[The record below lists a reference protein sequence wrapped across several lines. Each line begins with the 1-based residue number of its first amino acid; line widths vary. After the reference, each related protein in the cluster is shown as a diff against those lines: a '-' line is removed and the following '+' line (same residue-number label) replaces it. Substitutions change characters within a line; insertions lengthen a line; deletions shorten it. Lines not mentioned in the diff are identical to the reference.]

1 MPNQTT
7 SSSKNHAK
15 TSCNDELSLCAGVGV
30 APAIPTGLSVSTATK
45 HSVHCL
51 LIILAVLS
59 AYGERINHEGRIL
72 GPQLGVT
79 NATLFNTTNA
89 DVVLSS
95 LQIFPVTNPWN
106 EDISQRPLL
115 ANSSQMIAQITNDLA
130 TNRQTL
136 RAFMEMNF
144 VLAPDTQPLKAFQF
158 LDYPD
163 ESDLNGGVDPMGL
176 YPIPTNMPVETWPAG
191 TGGTNVTGLTLSQWQ
206 QDINNT
212 GGDRHSI
219 IVQPGSGSIWETW
232 QARLV
237 GTNWQASNGAKF
249 NLYTNG
255 LRPVGWTSGDAAGLP
270 MFPALVRFDEC
281 ERGMVEHAM
290 RIVVKRSRYG
300 TYVYPAT
307 HYAAPSTNTSPNL
320 PAMGQRLRLKA
331 SFVINTNWTKQEK
344 AVLLGLKKYGAL
356 VADNGNFFSISV
368 TPDHRWPAG
377 CFDHLSSINVT
388 NFEVVQATGANEGP
402 RSTGA
407 PSANAGPDQ
416 SAVTGVAVQLQGAIT
431 YSNTPPTVL
440 WKLYSGPA
448 AVVFGNAAQ
457 TNTMATFSAPGVYTL
472 MLSASNGVHA
482 VAYDAVVIN
491 VASGIL
497 LNVASTGTD
506 LNLTWSG
513 GSPPFVVER
522 TSSLAPPS
530 WSPYLTSSVPNVSV
544 IADGDA
550 GFFRVRGN

>member
-1 MPNQTT
+1 M
-7 SSSKNHAK
+7 SI
-15 TSCNDELSLCAGVGV
+15 SLKFCRLVTV
-30 APAIPTGLSVSTATK
+30 LI
-45 HSVHCL
+45 L
-51 LIILAVLS
+51 LAAFAVR
-59 AYGERINHEGRIL
+59 AERINHEGRIL
-72 GPQLGVT
+72 GPQLTVT
-79 NATLFNTTNA
+79 NAILFNTTNA
-89 DVVLSS
+89 DVILSS

-115 ANSSQMIAQITNDLA
+115 ANSPAMIAQITNDLA

-144 VLAPDTQPLKAFQF
+144 VLAPDTQALKPFRF

-163 ESDLNGGVDPMGL
+163 ESDLNGGVDPVGL
-176 YPIPTNMPVETWPAG
+176 YPIPTDMPVETWPAG
-191 TGGTNVTGLTLSQWQ
+191 TGGTNGLTLSQWQ
-206 QDINNT
+206 QDTGNA

-219 IVQPGSGSIWETW
+219 IVQPDNGNIWETW
-232 QARLV
+232 QAKLV

-255 LRPVGWTSGDAAGLP
+255 LRPAGWTSGDAAGLP

-307 HYAAPSTNTSPNL
+307 HYAAPSSNTSTNL

-331 SFVINTNWTKQEK
+331 SYVINTSWTKQEK

-368 TPDHRWPAG
+368 TPDHRWPAN
-377 CFDHLSSINVT
+377 CFNNLSSINVT
-388 NFEVVQATGANEGP
+388 NFEVVQATGPAEGP
-402 RSTGA
+402 RSPGA
-407 PSANAGPDQ
+407 PTASAGPDQ
-416 SAVTGVAVQLQGAIT
+416 SAAPGVPVQLQGAIT
-431 YSNTPPTVL
+431 YSNTAPTVL
-440 WKLYSGPA
+440 WKLYSGPGAVTFGSA
-448 AVVFGNAAQ
+448 AR
-457 TNTMATFSAPGVYTL
+457 TNTTVTFSVPGTYTL

-491 VASGIL
+491 VATGIL
-497 LNVASTGTD
+497 LNVTPAGTN

-513 GSPPFVVER
+513 GSSPYIVER
-522 TSSLAPPS
+522 TDGLAPAS
-530 WSPYLTSSVPNVSV
+530 WSPCLTSGVPNASVVVS
-544 IADGDA
+544 GDA